1 MGLFGK
7 IFGSFSAR
15 GGALSKY
22 KSGMT
27 KAKAGKYDAAIA
39 DYTSAI
45 DGKKTPSDVKAMA
58 LYNRSLA
65 YTSSGDSVMA
75 ARDLDTIIKMDNVPH
90 NIMQQAAERQQR
102 MRKKTKVKSPTI

>member
-15 GGALSKY
+15 GGALAKY
-22 KSGMT
+22 KAGMT
-27 KAKAGKYDAAIA
+27 KAKAGKYEQAIV

-45 DGKKTPSDVKAMA
+45 ENNKTPSDVKAMA

-65 YTSSGDSVMA
+65 YTSTGDSAMA
-75 ARDLDTIIKMDNVPH
+75 AQDLESIVRMDNVPH
-90 NIMQQAAERQQR
+90 NIMQQASERQQR
-102 MRKKTKVKSPTI
+102 MRKKSKVKAPTI